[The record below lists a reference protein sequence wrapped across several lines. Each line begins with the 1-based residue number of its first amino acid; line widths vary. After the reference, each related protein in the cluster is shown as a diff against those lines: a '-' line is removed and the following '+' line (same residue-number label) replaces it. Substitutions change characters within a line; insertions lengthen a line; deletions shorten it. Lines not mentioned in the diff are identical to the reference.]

1 MADFKTLFASNFFT
15 RAQVEILRRL
25 YQAIIDETS
34 GGFSQA
40 DADLLYEPI
49 NSVSAHEAAAD
60 PHPGYL
66 TPAEGNAAYAAI
78 GHTHGSS
85 DPWTYEILASDESTT
100 TSGSGVAV
108 TGLAFTPAANKSYEF
123 EAMLLLRTS
132 VTTTAVRAG
141 VSWPTGLTDGTA
153 VCTTP
158 GAGVTSQDVSYGGIS
173 GTVMAGGTSLPST
186 STSYLGNV
194 KGFLIAGATPSGV
207 VAARFGSETGGVSVT
222 VKAGSFLRW
231 REIQ

>member
-1 MADFKTLFASNFFT
+1 MADFKTLFSSNFFS
-15 RAQVEILRRL
+15 RAQVDILRRL
-25 YQAIIDETS
+25 YEAIIAETS

-49 NSVSAHEAAAD
+49 NSVSDHEAAAD
-60 PHPGYL
+60 PHPDYL
-66 TPAEGNAAYAAI
+66 TETEADTLYAAV

-85 DPWTYEILASDESTT
+85 DPWTYEMLASDESTT
-100 TSGSGVAV
+100 TSGNGVAI
-108 TGLAFTPAANKSYEF
+108 TGLEFTPAANKSYEF

-158 GAGVTSQDVSYGGIS
+158 GASASDQSISYGGI
-173 GTVMAGGTSLPST
+173 GGAVMAGGTSLQST
-186 STSYLGNV
+186 TVSYLGNV
-194 KGFLIAGATPSGV
+194 KGFIVAGATPSGN

-222 VKAGSFLRW
+222 VRAGSFLRW
-231 REIQ
+231 REIP